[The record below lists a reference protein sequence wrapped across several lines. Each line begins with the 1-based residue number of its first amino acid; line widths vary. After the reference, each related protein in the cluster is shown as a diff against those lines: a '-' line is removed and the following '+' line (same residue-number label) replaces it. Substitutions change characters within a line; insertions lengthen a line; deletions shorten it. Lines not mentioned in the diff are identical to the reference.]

1 MPTYEAD
8 RERRRQDREEAAA
21 ALAAQGATELEWVSV
36 HLRRALERYGQTV
49 GALAEMAELDS
60 KTMRAQPA
68 EKTR

>member
-1 MPTYEAD
+1 MPTYEAE

-21 ALAAQGATELEWVSV
+21 ALAAQVATELEWVSV

-49 GALAEMAELDS
+49 GALAELNS